1 MATWLRESAHR
12 ILYTTANSAA
22 MNPYITES
30 GITSKTVKVTPWWE
44 PTLISL
50 AVLFALLAAGG
61 AFMLAWTIV
70 RSRRGKD
77 AAA

>member
-30 GITSKTVKVTPWWE
+30 GITSKTVNVTPWWE

-50 AVLFALLAAGG
+50 TVLVSLLAAGS
-61 AFMLAWTIV
+61 AFMLTWTIV
-70 RSRRGKD
+70 RNKRSRTD
-77 AAA
+77 AA

>member
-1 MATWLRESAHR
+1 
-12 ILYTTANSAA
+12 

>member
-1 MATWLRESAHR
+1 
-12 ILYTTANSAA
+12 

-44 PTLISL
+44 PTLISVT
-50 AVLFALLAAGG
+50 VLFALLAAGS
-61 AFMLAWTIV
+61 AFMLTWTTV

-77 AAA
+77 GAA